1 VIQPDARDRAL
12 DYLATHRTMTLA
24 THGPDGLWAAAV
36 FYVNDGFDLY
46 FVSSPSS
53 RHGRNF
59 DLHPGVA
66 ATVNEDYFD
75 WREIKG
81 LQLEG
86 MVGQIAGT
94 EEARIRGLYARKFS
108 LEAAPAEIA
117 AAFARVRW
125 YRLAAATAYFVDNAV
140 AFGHRD
146 QVL

>member
-1 VIQPDARDRAL
+1 VIQTDARNRAL
-12 DYLATHRTMTLA
+12 AYLAAHRVMNLA
-24 THGPDGLWAAAV
+24 TLGPDGPWAAAV
-36 FYVNDGFDLY
+36 FYVNEGFDLY

-59 DLHPGVA
+59 GLRPEAA
-66 ATVNEDYFD
+66 ATVNEDYSD

-81 LQLEG
+81 VQLEG
-86 MVGQIAGT
+86 VISQVAAA
-94 EEARIRGLYARKFS
+94 EKARIRSLYYSKFS

-117 AAFARVRW
+117 AALARVRW
-125 YRLAAATAYFVDNAV
+125 YRLAATKAYFVDNAA